1 MRSWEQTYFQI
12 ISEYFKVPE
21 AGTECS
27 CMQRTQVEDNL
38 INGINPIRRDS
49 NQCYYRGVWSRTE
62 TGEGSEENPQ

>member
-38 INGINPIRRDS
+38 INEINPLRRDS
-49 NQCYYRGVWSRTE
+49 NQCYQLSSDMIYLYKNGIYS
-62 TGEGSEENPQ
+62 SYN